1 MTPQVEPMPRLSPTI
16 LDMTTSTAPICI
28 PKILMPKHDAM
39 SDIQIYLFEVD
50 KNKAEAQKIA
60 AQSAEKLETKQLK
73 LIDLITSLEEYINDK
88 DNGSIRA
95 KAVAY
100 LADVLEKV
108 PSKVLSGAERRLLSD
123 FILGRIEGDVEGV
136 GASARVLLAL
146 EQRGKWD
153 PELARKVMRTFVDHT
168 HPLRQFK
175 LQTERYPVIQLVDML
190 LAKYREP
197 MRQLHEDDAQFMA
210 NFISYF
216 EGEKDP
222 RNLMIVFS
230 LLQVPMAEWDIQA
243 HAQDM
248 FEAAFNYFPITF
260 KPPPDDPTGIT
271 AQDLK
276 DRLRECIAANSDFA
290 PYAFPALLDKLDST
304 SMNTKRDVLQAI
316 QACVI
321 GYEPKTINLYSVTL
335 WDALKFEILSVQEED
350 LAEEALKALA
360 LIAAKFSEL
369 EGPLNAYLRPIIKEC
384 NEHLEDAP
392 TKQSQGAGRI
402 LHAVAVGSPLVAD
415 KVAKGILPVLFTLYQ
430 SSDSITKRRG
440 LLEVYNE
447 IIKAYVEFQSAGDN
461 ASPEALRA
469 FSSDSLEIM
478 LRALN
483 SAPKAEVSFRLTALS
498 GLTQLAGVHGV
509 LSEDEVARVITSVD
523 DIILHERVEGHGN
536 IEKDAI
542 QSLVEMSR
550 SVPEAIRSQAIPA
563 FMVELPD
570 VPDEESP
577 YLQVLQAF
585 AQLSTE
591 QQVFDTVV
599 LRIKNKYSAARY
611 QNAPKSYQRSLLL
624 AMLYAFTQGSPLYE
638 DGAIRS
644 TYFSEYA
651 EPLIS
656 QLKEALPSER
666 DDSITEIV
674 GRIANIILRMQSS
687 HFQST
692 VYNRNLAWMSPLAD
706 HPGDTNERVRLY
718 APFSLY
724 YYAAIRSEIAEP
736 ADVVTLLRS
745 QAHYLLSPGIDTVGR
760 SVVTRHLSLLIN
772 KFLASATMQKSLE
785 ESGIEV
791 EALLGAR
798 HNPQAVGVAFAVV
811 KALVVQG
818 KCGALTSKYI
828 QALLE
833 ILPTSDEA
841 FARRFAGL
849 LAPDDI
855 LTKLNHCVVSGLY
868 KQRIFSQTVL
878 PMIESVR
885 SAEPSTKTNYL
896 IALSG
901 ILRWLP
907 FSIMESSLPSL
918 VSPLLQSLDLN
929 QSAYQEVKYSTLTI
943 FESLLMHI
951 PSVAEEH
958 SASLI
963 TRLLNSTSAPG
974 NRAKTRAKALKCLTL
989 VPRQLKQESVV
1000 PYRRP
1005 VVKKLLGCLDDAKRN
1020 VRAEA
1025 VRCRSAWLALDEGKD
1040 EDDE

>member
-1 MTPQVEPMPRLSPTI
+1 MADTDAKIKIISPTI
-16 LDMTTSTAPICI
+16 FSLLDMTSTASL
-28 PKILMPKHDAM
+28 KFSLSKHEAM

-50 KNKAEAQKIA
+50 KNKAEAQNIA
-60 AQSAEKLETKQLK
+60 AQSAAKLEAKQLK

-88 DNGSIRA
+88 NDGGIRA

-108 PSKVLSGAERRLLSD
+108 PPRVLTGAERRLLSE
-123 FILGRIEGDVEGV
+123 FILGRIEGDVEGI
-136 GASARVLLAL
+136 GSSARALLAL
-146 EQRGKWD
+146 EERGKWD
-153 PELARKVMRTFVDHT
+153 PETAQKVMQTFMDHT

-175 LQTERYPVIQLVDML
+175 LQTERFPVIQLIDLL

-197 MRQLHEDDAQFMA
+197 VRQMHEQDPEFMA
-210 NFISYF
+210 GFISYF

-230 LLQVPMAEWDIQA
+230 LLQVPMAEWDIHA

-260 KPPPDDPTGIT
+260 KPPPDDPMGIT

-316 QACVI
+316 QACVV
-321 GYEPKTINLYSVTL
+321 GYEVKTINLYSVTL

-360 LIAAKFSEL
+360 LIAAKFSES

-415 KVAKGILPVLFTLYQ
+415 KVAKGILPVLHTLYQ
-430 SSDSITKRRG
+430 ASDSITKRRG

-447 IIKAYVEFQSAGDN
+447 VIKAYVEFQSAGDN
-461 ASPEALRA
+461 ASPEALQA
-469 FSSDSLEIM
+469 FSNDSLEVM

-498 GLTQLAGVHGV
+498 GLTQLAGIHGV
-509 LSEDEVARVITSVD
+509 LSDEEITRVITAID

-542 QSLVEMSR
+542 QSLIQMSR

-570 VPDEESP
+570 VPTENSSYAP
-577 YLQVLQAF
+577 VLEAF
-585 AQLSTE
+585 AQLSSE

-599 LRIKNKYSAARY
+599 LRLKNKLSAARY
-611 QNAPKSYQRSLLL
+611 QNAPREYQRSLLL
-624 AMLYAFTQGSPLYE
+624 AILYAFTHGSPLYE
-638 DGAIRS
+638 NGAVRS
-644 TYFSEYA
+644 AYFSDYA
-651 EPLIS
+651 EPLIV
-656 QLKEALPSER
+656 QLKDALPSER
-666 DDSITEIV
+666 DDSTTEII
-674 GRIANIILRMQSS
+674 GRIANVTLRTQSA

-692 VYNRNLAWMSPLAD
+692 VYNKNLAWTSPLAD
-706 HPGDTNERVRLY
+706 SASSQLERVRVF

-724 YYAAIRSEIAEP
+724 YYAAIRPEIAEP
-736 ADVVTLLRS
+736 AEIVALLRS
-745 QAHYLLSPGIDTVGR
+745 QAAYLLSPGVDAIGT

-772 KFLASATMQKSLE
+772 KFLASAVMQKSLE
-785 ESGIEV
+785 EADIEV
-791 EALLGAR
+791 EGLLRTG
-798 HNPQAVGVAFAVV
+798 HTPQAISVAFAVV
-811 KALVVQG
+811 KALIVQG

-828 QALLE
+828 QLLLQN
-833 ILPTSDEA
+833 LPTSDKS
-841 FARRFAGL
+841 FARRFSGII
-849 LAPDDI
+849 APDDI
-855 LTKLNHCVVSGLY
+855 LTKENHCVVSGLY
-868 KQRIFSQTVL
+868 KQRIFSQTVP

-885 SAEPSTKTNYL
+885 SAEATTKPNYL

-907 FSIMESSLPSL
+907 YSIIEPSLASL

-929 QSAYQEVKYSTLTI
+929 EPADQEVKYSTLTI
-943 FESLLMHI
+943 FESLLMHD
-951 PSVAEEH
+951 PSVAAEH

-974 NRAKTRAKALKCLTL
+974 NLAKTRAKALQCLAL
-989 VPRQLKQESVV
+989 VARQLKQESVV

-1025 VRCRSAWLALDEGKD
+1025 VRCRSAWLALDEGND